1 MARQKKNGP
10 DTDVARRMVEAHLR
24 YREQL
29 NPAGGAGEHLD
40 EDRLAAFVEGCL
52 TEAESAPLVAHMV
65 GCSFCRRA
73 TAQLVR
79 LEEELGDL
87 APAHVS
93 EAPEPGRIRR
103 LLDSLAARVLPQS
116 DEPAVFAYH
125 APAEDFEQDE
135 RQAAEHKAGE
145 REQEAADDSA
155 PRP

>member
-10 DTDVARRMVEAHLR
+10 NDAARLMVEAHLR
-24 YREQL
+24 FREQL
-29 NPAGGAGEHLD
+29 SPAVGPVEHLD

-65 GCSFCRRA
+65 GCSPCRRA

-79 LEEELGDL
+79 LEYELGD
-87 APAHVS
+87 ASPAVA

-116 DEPAVFAYH
+116 DEDAVFAYH
-125 APAEDFEQDE
+125 APAEDFEPDARATADKE
-135 RQAAEHKAGE
+135 SDGREAE
-145 REQEAADDSA
+145 DDDPA
-155 PRP
+155 PRA

>member
-10 DTDVARRMVEAHLR
+10 NTAAQRMVEAHLR

-29 NPAGGAGEHLD
+29 SPAGGAGEHLD

-65 GCSFCRRA
+65 GCSPCRRA

-79 LEEELGDL
+79 LEDEIGD
-87 APAHVS
+87 AATAAATD
-93 EAPEPGRIRR
+93 APEPGRIRR

-116 DEPAVFAYH
+116 DEDAVFAYH
-125 APAEDFEQDE
+125 APAEDFEQHERAKADKTADE
-135 RQAAEHKAGE
+135 GEAEDE
-145 REQEAADDSA
+145 NSA
-155 PRP
+155 PRA